1 MSHAEIDTDSHITVE
16 QIDGEG
22 TRSKGETKSRKALSK
37 LGLVAVPGIKRVV
50 MRRHRQQLLVVADA
64 QVFKSPSSDCY
75 IVFGE
80 GKYEE
85 TGARDSE
92 FARAMQQ
99 QEMLERQQQKSAAFP
114 PSSEAGQIAGD
125 GSEDPEGE
133 EGLDADESESCS
145 RELLFVMRGFK
156 VVMEQ
161 ANCSRAKAVQ
171 ALRSTKGDLVQAIIE
186 AN

>member
-16 QIDGEG
+16 QIGEG
-22 TRSKGETKSRKALSK
+22 TRSKGEIKSRKALSK

-50 MRRHRQQLLVVADA
+50 MRRPRQQLFVIADA

-85 TGARDSE
+85 TGTRDSE

-99 QEMLERQQQKSAAFP
+99 TEMLERQQQKSAALP
-114 PSSEAGQIAGD
+114 PSSEARQGAGD

-133 EGLDADESESCS
+133 DGLEADEI
-145 RELLFVMRGFK
+145 K